1 MVMITGGC
9 EKKPQGVVS
18 VTRGEFSVPEVTD
31 VTRFVCSRATEMP
44 QPRPQAGFK
53 RQILQRYQSR
63 RDAGLA
69 TR

>member
-18 VTRGEFSVPEVTD
+18 VTRSEFSLPEVTD

-44 QPRPQAGFK
+44 QR
-53 RQILQRYQSR
+53 S
-63 RDAGLA
+63 A
-69 TR
+69 TGRI